1 MSDTT
6 APMDGAHGS
15 LAGRHILVIGGGSGI
30 GRATVRLAAARG
42 ARLASTVRD
51 EAEAAS
57 LSAEIPGIVVAPL
70 ELTRRQDVA
79 PVLAGLMQTMGRI
92 DAVVYCA
99 GILLRTP
106 TETMPDEDWDRLI
119 EINLTGC
126 FRILRTVVPALR
138 ASAGVSPAIVVV
150 SSQLG
155 IVGFQA
161 GAAYA
166 ASKSGLNGLI
176 RSLAL
181 EYAAEGLR
189 VNAVGPGPT
198 ETPMTERTR
207 NDPALLSQMVGNI
220 PMGRYGRPEEIAE
233 VILFLASPA
242 ASFVTG
248 QLWCVDG
255 GYTTR

>member
-1 MSDTT
+1 MDVTARDT
-6 APMDGAHGS
+6 
-15 LAGRHILVIGGGSGI
+15 
-30 GRATVRLAAARG
+30 
-42 ARLASTVRD
+42 
-51 EAEAAS
+51 
-57 LSAEIPGIVVAPL
+57 
-70 ELTRRQDVA
+70 VA
-79 PVLAGLMQTMGRI
+79 PVLTGLAARVGQI
-92 DAVVYCA
+92 DAVAYCA
-99 GILLRTP
+99 GILFRTP
-106 TETMPDEDWDRLI
+106 TEAMPDEDWDRLLD
-119 EINLTGC
+119 INLSGC
-126 FRILRTVVPALR
+126 FRVLRTVVPMLR
-138 ASAGVSPAIVVV
+138 GRSDSPGIVVI

-155 IVGFQA
+155 IVGYHQ

-166 ASKSGLNGLI
+166 ASKSGINGLI

-198 ETPMTERTR
+198 ATPMTAANWR
-207 NDPALLSQMVGNI
+207 DPVLRAQVEANI

-233 VILFLASPA
+233 VILFLASAA

>member
-1 MSDTT
+1 
-6 APMDGAHGS
+6 
-15 LAGRHILVIGGGSGI
+15 
-30 GRATVRLAAARG
+30 
-42 ARLASTVRD
+42 
-51 EAEAAS
+51 
-57 LSAEIPGIVVAPL
+57 
-70 ELTRRQDVA
+70 
-79 PVLAGLMQTMGRI
+79 
-92 DAVVYCA
+92 VYCA

-106 TETMPDEDWDRLI
+106 SEAMPDEDWDRLI
-119 EINLTGC
+119 EINLTSC
-126 FRILRTVVPALR
+126 FRVLRAVVPMLR
-138 ASAGVSPAIVVV
+138 ASASSCPAIVVV

-155 IVGFQA
+155 IVGYHQ

-166 ASKSGLNGLI
+166 ASKSGINGLI

-198 ETPMTERTR
+198 ATPMTEGTR
-207 NDPALLSQMVGNI
+207 SDPELLRQVVGNI